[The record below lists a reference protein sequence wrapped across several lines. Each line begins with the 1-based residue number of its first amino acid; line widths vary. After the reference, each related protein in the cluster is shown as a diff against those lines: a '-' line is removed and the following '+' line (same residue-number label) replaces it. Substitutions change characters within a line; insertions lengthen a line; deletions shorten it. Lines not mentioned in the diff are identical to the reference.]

1 MVVIGCTRKG
11 PPDTVVQS
19 RAEDAG
25 TPRTACHALESD
37 AGTVNERFAE
47 ILPENSGGSVVYV
60 FEGDLTK
67 VTDLMAQE
75 KLVYTRV
82 AYCPNGTLIV
92 FLPGV
97 NESSA
102 DDFEKQLAERD
113 GGTTIVRER
122 HILPPIII
130 PFPPHPHRSSP
141 P

>member
-60 FEGDLTK
+60 FQGDLTK

-92 FLPGV
+92 FILGV
-97 NESSA
+97 DEELA
-102 DDFEKQLAERD
+102 DGFEKEVAERD

-122 HILPPIII
+122 HILPPIIL
-130 PFPPHPHRSSP
+130 PLPPHRHSPSP